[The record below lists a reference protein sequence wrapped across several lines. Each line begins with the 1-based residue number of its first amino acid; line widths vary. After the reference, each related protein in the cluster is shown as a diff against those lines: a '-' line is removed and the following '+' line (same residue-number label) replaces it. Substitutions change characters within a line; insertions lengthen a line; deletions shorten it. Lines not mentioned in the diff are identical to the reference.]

1 MNQVAFLAFGSF
13 WVYANV
19 SRYIPIYINIYIYIC
34 ICIYIYI
41 CTHVFIDSNSNNDKN
56 NNNNNNNIN
65 NLYNI
70 IWYNIYDNIY
80 IYIYILCMYY
90 IYNICTIYYKKSRY
104 MAIFVLR
111 FTASFPHPR
120 KTPWTGQAFPSSG
133 PWPTWARTLKAL
145 KAAFH
150 GCNGAWPPVSSVSS
164 ASLLGNPWTK

>member
-19 SRYIPIYINIYIYIC
+19 SRYIPIYINIYIYIFVYV
-34 ICIYIYI
+34 YIYI

-70 IWYNIYDNIY
+70 IWYNIYDN
-80 IYIYILCMYY
+80 IYILCMYY